1 MIGAV
6 LARVKSRAGLFYN
19 TQARK
24 TIPCLTP
31 VANFTVAPSFVK
43 APLSWT
49 EPQMQ
54 IYVTTFTGKIIVL
67 EVEPCDVVASVKSK
81 IHAQENIPPSQQRLL
96 YRAAQLEDD
105 RDLVDYGIRREAT
118 LHLMLRARGGCGN
131 LGMLH
136 LDDRNAVT
144 PSLLQPTAARRHG
157 HCGFSPARWL
167 SCAGDGDGAAAQDAR
182 GHHDSRSAERRA
194 CHLSTGRR
202 RRTGLPRPHG
212 ERQADRP
219 RAALALQVFARHRAP
234 PPTARRWPGRGAAA
248 LPGPHALRHH
258 EPHHARRLPPAP
270 VEPSDQAEAL
280 ELGQR
285 WRRLRGDTA
294 HGAVLHHAQR

>member
-1 MIGAV
+1 MAVLAKQGEDLALVLHLSSIAQLHINKLHSKFLSVGLSRHALHEGIRPLTEDGTNFVLVERGLVAAPCALRSHPVTSYARRGGLRSYCARETSAPGRVVLHRDASRAMIGAV
-6 LARVKSRAGLFYN
+6 LARNDYVSPPSLQTSGCAELRQRAALLLLDGAVPSLVN
-19 TQARK
+19 ASA
-24 TIPCLTP
+24 LT
-31 VANFTVAPSFVK
+31 
-43 APLSWT
+43 WT

-105 RDLVDYGIRREAT
+105 RDLVDYGIRKEAT

-144 PSLLQPTAARRHG
+144 PSLLQPTAAHRHG

-167 SCAGDGDGAAAQDAR
+167 SCAGDGDGAAA
-182 GHHDSRSAERRA
+182 
-194 CHLSTGRR
+194 
-202 RRTGLPRPHG
+202 
-212 ERQADRP
+212 
-219 RAALALQVFARHRAP
+219 
-234 PPTARRWPGRGAAA
+234 
-248 LPGPHALRHH
+248 
-258 EPHHARRLPPAP
+258 
-270 VEPSDQAEAL
+270 
-280 ELGQR
+280 
-285 WRRLRGDTA
+285 
-294 HGAVLHHAQR
+294 

>member
-1 MIGAV
+1 GACEIERKAALSMANQAQQKESSFNTRCKLHGCAELRQRAALLLLDGAV
-6 LARVKSRAGLFYN
+6 PSLVNASA
-19 TQARK
+19 
-24 TIPCLTP
+24 LT
-31 VANFTVAPSFVK
+31 
-43 APLSWT
+43 WT

-105 RDLVDYGIRREAT
+105 RDLVDYGIRKEAT

-167 SCAGDGDGAAAQDAR
+167 SCAGDGDGAAA
-182 GHHDSRSAERRA
+182 
-194 CHLSTGRR
+194 
-202 RRTGLPRPHG
+202 
-212 ERQADRP
+212 
-219 RAALALQVFARHRAP
+219 
-234 PPTARRWPGRGAAA
+234 
-248 LPGPHALRHH
+248 
-258 EPHHARRLPPAP
+258 
-270 VEPSDQAEAL
+270 
-280 ELGQR
+280 
-285 WRRLRGDTA
+285 
-294 HGAVLHHAQR
+294 